1 MKKELIYAILL
12 IYLLKMANVT
22 NAQITDYIKLEG
34 KQFMYQNG
42 APFFPIVMNYNASI
56 LHDNASP
63 IPNFKP
69 VRTPAYG
76 SKGCDYFEGYT
87 WANCK
92 ESLGHDFKKIKEM
105 GFNTIRLILTP
116 SRKDGSLGFKFQ
128 SNWFNDVC
136 DISNT
141 TNYMFDFPSNN
152 YNSPDAIAFFTI
164 IEEVIEIAD
173 DNGLYVIYLCSDH
186 SKAQFDDRF
195 TSYAD
200 ANDYANFLR
209 ALASH
214 LQGKEALLAYDL
226 YNEPGLNWW
235 KHNISQPQKSEICNY
250 VSMWY
255 DAIHDNDD
263 NHLITLGGTDFG
275 DAISYDGS
283 VMKLDFISMHLYT
296 DTKVFEGFD
305 QSKMINRLL
314 DLIYWCSNALQR
326 PWIIGEMGYTSSPDA
341 CINDEYD
348 FIHGDYSQQAA
359 FVSAVLPAIRD
370 CGVSGFSWWCFQ
382 DLHYNC
388 IPPLWGCTA
397 VTNELICTGN
407 FPEDEQVG
415 QNYFG
420 LLEYGD
426 QDFVSGQLNS
436 GYYPDIL
443 EKPAVNVIDS
453 FDFTT
458 LGTCTLPTN
467 QYYNPFG
474 HPSHPN
480 EISGVVINE
489 MTGQPIEFAVISAKT
504 TIGTAANGK
513 LIEHWNYSFTNEN
526 GEFTSSPYD
535 YLPLSSPNTTTIE
548 KLEIGAMG
556 AEAIYSNSPYTLL
569 WLHELKRDFFPYD
582 ENISN
587 KILFNGDFEEFRGY
601 NKLVVGNS
609 VEFKS
614 GSSAELSARQ
624 EIHLTDELLAKS
636 GSEVHAFI
644 DEYMFPECTDYT
656 GYKQINIPPNNPH
669 LEVLKPSD
677 IDIKFRNYLTEFR
690 IFVSPNP
697 VSSTFIFGS
706 ESHDLTNC
714 GYELYSKEGKL
725 VLQGKHHFYPA
736 TVNMESVTS
745 GVFTLVVINKQG
757 DKAVA
762 KVVKY

>member
-12 IYLLKMANVT
+12 IYFLSIAFVS
-22 NAQITDYIKLEG
+22 NAQTTDYIKLDG
-34 KQFMYQNG
+34 KQFIDQNG

-63 IPNFKP
+63 VPNFKP

-76 SKGCDYFEGYT
+76 SNGCNYFEGYT
-87 WANCK
+87 WANCE
-92 ESLGHDFKKIKEM
+92 ESLDHDFKKIKDM

-116 SRKDGSLGFKFQ
+116 NRKSGSLGFQFQ

-136 DISNT
+136 DISNST
-141 TNYMFDFPSNN
+141 SYMFDFPSND
-152 YNSPDAIAFFTI
+152 YNSPDAIAFFNMVGD
-164 IEEVIEIAD
+164 VIDIAD
-173 DNGLYVIYLCSDH
+173 DNELHVIYLCSDH
-186 SKAQFDDRF
+186 SNKRFDDRF
-195 TSYAD
+195 TSFTDAD
-200 ANDYANFLR
+200 DYANFLR

-382 DLHYNC
+382 DLHYHC
-388 IPPLWGCTA
+388 IPTIWGCTT
-397 VTNELICTGN
+397 VTNENICNGTN
-407 FPEDEQVG
+407 SKEEDVG

-443 EKPAVNVIDS
+443 EKPAVDIIDN
-453 FDFTT
+453 FNFTT
-458 LGTCTLPTN
+458 PGTCTLPTN

-480 EISGVVINE
+480 EISGVVIDE
-489 MTGQPIEFAVISAKT
+489 VTGQPIEWAVVSAKT
-504 TIGTAANGK
+504 IVGTK
-513 LIEHWNYSFTNEN
+513 SFSELIEHWHYTFTDQN
-526 GEFTSSPYD
+526 GNFKITPYD
-535 YLPLSSPNTTTIE
+535 YLMGNIPDDILID
-548 KLEIGAMG
+548 KMDIGAIG
-556 AEAIYSNSPYTLL
+556 AEAIIGNSPYNLF

-587 KILFNGDFEEFRGY
+587 VTLFNGDFEEFRGY
-601 NKLVVGNS
+601 NTLIVGDNI
-609 VEFKS
+609 EFQS
-614 GSSAELSARQ
+614 GSGAELSARK
-624 EIHLTDELLAKS
+624 EVKLTGELLAKA
-636 GSEVHAFI
+636 GSEVHVFI
-644 DEYMFPECTDYT
+644 DENMFPECIDYT
-656 GYKQINIPPNNPH
+656 GFKNINSSANSEHADEYGSSEIE
-669 LEVLKPSD
+669 L
-677 IDIKFRNYLTEFR
+677 KFRNNSTPFT

-697 VSSTFIFGS
+697 VSNILTIGS
-706 ESHDLTNC
+706 KSHNLVDC
-714 GYELYSKEGKL
+714 EYMVYSKEGKL
-725 VLQGKHHFYPA
+725 VLHGKNYDNPA
-736 TVNMESVTS
+736 TLNMEAFPS
-745 GVFTLVVINKQG
+745 GVFTLVVKNNNG
-757 DKAVA
+757 DQNIA